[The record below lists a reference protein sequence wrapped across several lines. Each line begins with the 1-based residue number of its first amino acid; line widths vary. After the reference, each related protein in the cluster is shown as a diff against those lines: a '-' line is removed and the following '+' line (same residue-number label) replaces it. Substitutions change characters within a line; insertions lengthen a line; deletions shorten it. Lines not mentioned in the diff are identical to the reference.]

1 MKVHVMVATTQGLV
15 AIQKIYAQDPD
26 IRSVVSING
35 TSTVS
40 PISAAYHHFV
50 KKGVGIIE
58 ADFGASSYRVNIDAA
73 IDQGN
78 SWQLAFYLA
87 HAVHAQNLLGNGK
100 PQAGD
105 WVICATGELNTSEKT
120 VLAVEQTALKIER
133 AASQIALWP
142 KDVTLR
148 FVLPQAN
155 FVSEQSTQS
164 PQLSPQQFVYVEYLQ
179 QALDLLPLTKT
190 CTTSALITK
199 DLTTVSTNN
208 LDTKSFAL
216 SKRFALITALV
227 LSVLILVLAYFF
239 ADNTSK
245 IEQGDNGQDAGL
257 ATQPLTESATN
268 KATAFDKIIALS
280 GLNTTNAS
288 ATTNYLRLGY
298 SPTQN
303 CKNNNLNYQE
313 LGAIAGTFASAN
325 FANLCD
331 IRLVT
336 TQNFAAV
343 LAINIHSHRF
353 VQASQQHNEFVIPVP
368 GKSAN
373 YLLLAFNKALTA
385 SDIRQIHGYLFNL
398 SDNVILSEADLKQL
412 PVLAERG
419 YTVFKHQLID

>member
-58 ADFGASSYRVNIDAA
+58 TDFGASSYRVNIDAA

-87 HAVHAQNLLGNGK
+87 HAAHAQDLLGNGK
-100 PQAGD
+100 PRAGD

-142 KDVTLR
+142 EDVNLR
-148 FVLPQAN
+148 FILPQAN
-155 FVSEQSTQS
+155 FVAEQSAQN
-164 PQLSPQQFVYVEYLQ
+164 PQLSPQQIVYVEYLE
-179 QALDLLPLTKT
+179 QALDLLPLANAS
-190 CTTSALITK
+190 TTNSLITK
-199 DLTTVSTNN
+199 DSTTVSTNN
-208 LDTKSFAL
+208 LTSKPL
-216 SKRFALITALV
+216 LLGKRFALVTALV

-239 ADNTSK
+239 TGNTNRGHQSN
-245 IEQGDNGQDAGL
+245 NGQVANL
-257 ATQPLTESATN
+257 SPQAITESVAN

-298 SPTQN
+298 SATKN

-313 LGAIAGTFASAN
+313 LDAIAGTFAQAD
-325 FANLCD
+325 FAQLCD

-336 TQNFAAV
+336 TQNYAAV

-368 GKSAN
+368 GASAS
-373 YLLLAFNKALTA
+373 YLLLAFNQTLTA

-412 PVLAERG
+412 PVLAELD